1 MKDKFYILRYLLL
14 LVAQAVIWNYC
25 SFSQFLL
32 IALLPAMIL
41 CLPVGMRPVT
51 AMLAAFAGGLAADFL
66 CGAPLGLAS
75 LASVPVALVRRG
87 TIRLVFGSETL
98 TRGEELS
105 PVRQGWTK
113 ITLATVM
120 LTALFLVVYIAA
132 DSAGTRPFWIDAV
145 KFAVS
150 LAASTALSLP
160 VAAVLCTEP
169 ASKWR

>member
-51 AMLAAFAGGLAADFL
+51 AMLVAFAGGLAADFL

-105 PVRQGWTK
+105 PVRQGWMK
-113 ITLATVM
+113 MTLATVM

-145 KFAVS
+145 KFAAS
-150 LAASTALSLP
+150 LAVSTLISTYIAWI
-160 VAAVLCTEP
+160 LCSEN
-169 ASKWR
+169 SQKWK